1 MHFIHSLITNIKEG
15 RSVKQRATQFWSI
28 QGSILFF
35 LLASPSVTAQ
45 VIPDKTLPVSSIVT
59 LQDNTRVI
67 DGGTIKDS
75 NLFHSFEQFSIPTG
89 NTVLFNNA
97 QNIQNIFGRV
107 TGSSVSNIDG
117 LLKANGIA
125 NLFLINPNGI
135 IFGKN
140 ARLDIGGSFFASTAS
155 AVKFA
160 DEFEFSAT
168 NPQATPLLT
177 VSAPVGLQLGS
188 NSGAIRVQG
197 TGQGLTAPSTLRS
210 PIIRGSTLTGL
221 SVQPGKTLG
230 LLGGNVTL
238 EGATLTAEG
247 GRIELSSVDSGMIS
261 LIPIVQGWTLG
272 YEEVSSY
279 KDIHLSQQTLV
290 DTSGNN
296 SGSIAIQGKLISLSD
311 GSIILVQNQ
320 GSQPSG
326 GISVNASELLKL
338 SGISPDGRFPSILR
352 TESTASG
359 SAGDIDISTKWMV
372 IQQGAGI
379 SSRSYSSGKGGS
391 ININASDS
399 IELLGFSASNPF
411 ITSNITTSTLTT
423 GKAGDITVSTGRLIA
438 EDGGVIISLTRGI
451 GAGGSVTLNATNS
464 VQLLNS
470 VELINSDREYV
481 PSYLA
486 ASTFG
491 TGDAGNLIINTSKMV
506 VGDMATVNT
515 STIGSGSAGSVTINA
530 FDLEIRN
537 RVSSSAIIPDSDTQ
551 KVFGVPSVPSGSP
564 GEVNI
569 NTESLRITDGG
580 QVSVSNEGTSS
591 DAGRLTI
598 NARSITLNNKSSITT
613 ATASGEGG
621 NIDIN
626 TQNLQL
632 HNSTISAT
640 AEGNGNGGNI
650 DINTQL
656 LTSSENSSI
665 KADAFK
671 GRGGNIRINTQGLFF
686 SRNSRITAS
695 SQLGVNGTVDINGF
709 YANPTDIKA
718 TSEIVKEPP
727 KMASGCAAQSG
738 TGRDILTVA
747 SNRPLPNFDEH
758 LDPQPIWQKNSGYS
772 VESIELPVKSQPSTI
787 KETTKI
793 VEAQGWVINSRGNV
807 ELVTTIPNQPTP
819 GSFLAASSCS
829 SVGSVTKLFP

>member
-1 MHFIHSLITNIKEG
+1 
-15 RSVKQRATQFWSI
+15 
-28 QGSILFF
+28 
-35 LLASPSVTAQ
+35 
-45 VIPDKTLPVSSIVT
+45 VIPDKTLPVNSIVR
-59 LQDNTRVI
+59 LQDNSRVI

-89 NTVLFNNA
+89 STVLFNNA

-177 VSAPVGLQLGS
+177 VSVPVGLQLGS

-326 GISVNASELLKL
+326 GISINASELLKL

-359 SAGDIDISTKWMV
+359 SAGNIDISTKWMV

-399 IELLGFSASNPF
+399 IELLGFSPSNPF

-451 GAGGSVTLNATNS
+451 GAGGSVTLNATDS
-464 VQLLNS
+464 VHLLNS

-486 ASTFG
+486 ASTFSA
-491 TGDAGNLIINTSKMV
+491 GDAGNLIINTSKMV

-515 STIGSGSAGSVTINA
+515 STIGSGSAGSLTINA

-537 RVSSSAIIPDSDTQ
+537 RVSSSAIRPDSDTQ
-551 KVFGVPSVPSGSP
+551 KVFGVTSVPSGSP

-569 NTESLRITDGG
+569 NTGSLRITDGG
-580 QVSVSNEGTSS
+580 QVSVSNEGTST

-598 NARSITLNNKSSITT
+598 NARSITLDNKSSITT

-632 HNSTISAT
+632 RNSTISAT

-650 DINTQL
+650 DINTQI
-656 LTSSENSSI
+656 LTGSENSSI
-665 KADAFK
+665 KANAFE
-671 GRGGNIRINTQGLFF
+671 GRGGNIQINARGLFLSPDSF
-686 SRNSRITAS
+686 ITTR
-695 SQLGVNGTVDINGF
+695 SQLGVDGTVQINGF
-709 YANPTDIKA
+709 NVNPAGIKA
-718 TSEIVKEPP
+718 APEIVTETPN
-727 KMASGCAAQSG
+727 MVSGCAAQSG
-738 TGRDILTVA
+738 TGSDMLIVA
-747 SNRPLPNFDEH
+747 SNTPPPKFDEH
-758 LDPQPIWQKNSGYS
+758 LDSQPIWQRNSIS
-772 VESIELPVKSQPSTI
+772 SKSDEVSSKLQLSTI
-787 KETTKI
+787 KETTEI
-793 VEAQGWVINSRGNV
+793 VEAQSWVIDSRGNV
-807 ELVTTIPNQPTP
+807 ELVAIAPNQATP
-819 GSFLAASSCS
+819 DNFFSAIPCT
-829 SVGSVTKLFP
+829 SVDSVAEFSHSRNIVKR

>member
-1 MHFIHSLITNIKEG
+1 M
-15 RSVKQRATQFWSI
+15 KQRAIQFWSI

-35 LLASPSVTAQ
+35 LLASSSVTAQ
-45 VIPDKTLPVSSIVT
+45 VIPDKMLPVNSIVR

-89 NTVLFNNA
+89 STVLFNNA

-177 VSAPVGLQLGS
+177 VSVPVGLQLGS

-326 GISVNASELLKL
+326 GISVNASELLNL
-338 SGISPDGRFPSILR
+338 SGISPDGRFSSILR

-359 SAGDIDISTKWMV
+359 SAGNIDISTKWMV

-379 SSRSYSSGKGGS
+379 SSRSYSSAKGGS

-399 IELLGFSASNPF
+399 IELLGFSPSNPF
-411 ITSNITTSTLTT
+411 ITSNITTSTLTS

-470 VELINSDREYV
+470 VELVNSDREYV

-486 ASTFG
+486 ASTFS

-551 KVFGVPSVPSGSP
+551 KLFGVPPVPSGSP
-564 GEVNI
+564 GDVNI
-569 NTESLRITDGG
+569 NTGNLRITDGG
-580 QVSVSNEGTSS
+580 QVSVTNEGTST

-598 NARSITLNNKSSITT
+598 NARSITLNEKSSIN
-613 ATASGEGG
+613 AFTASGEGG
-621 NIDIN
+621 DIFVN
-626 TQNLQL
+626 SSLL
-632 HNSTISAT
+632 SLRNSTINAT
-640 AEGNGNGGNI
+640 AGTNGNGGNI
-650 DINTQL
+650 TINTDI
-656 LTSSENSSI
+656 LTASNNSAI
-665 KADAFK
+665 TANAFL
-671 GRGGNIRINTQGLFF
+671 GRGGNIRIDTKGLFV
-686 SRNSRITAS
+686 SPDTEITAS
-695 SQLGVNGTVDINGF
+695 SEQGINGTVEINVLDR
-709 YANPTDIKA
+709 NPSQTKVQPQTKA
-718 TSEIVKEPP
+718 VAPEVVSVCQGH
-727 KMASGCAAQSG
+727 SGG
-738 TGRDILTVA
+738 VA
-747 SNRPLPNFDEH
+747 STFVNTGAGGVAANSDNQ
-758 LDPQPIWQKNSGYS
+758 LDNSSTWQRNSNSVQAIDNNWEPSKTEEPI
-772 VESIELPVKSQPSTI
+772 E
-787 KETTKI
+787 I
-793 VEAQGWVINSRGNV
+793 VEAQGWILNADGDVVLTAQADPPSPYAEVSASRCHK
-807 ELVTTIPNQPTP
+807 LTSTP
-819 GSFLAASSCS
+819 PVSSITEA
-829 SVGSVTKLFP
+829 VRLK